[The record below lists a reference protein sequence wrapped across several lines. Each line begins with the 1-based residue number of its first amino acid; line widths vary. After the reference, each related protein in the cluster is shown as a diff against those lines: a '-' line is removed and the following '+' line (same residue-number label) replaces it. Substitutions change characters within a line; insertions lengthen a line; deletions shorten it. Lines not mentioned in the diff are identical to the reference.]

1 MNPNQQPANLDD
13 WLSEGLEEQVRPV
26 PEPPPKAESRFPTV
40 PTGSGVKKE
49 PPKPVKPKSLADLG
63 ISKGGTVRLASTVVR
78 TQLENPVTNPKKPPG
93 GVKTTAS
100 SVLDSS
106 DLPPEFGVPQ
116 TIMTSMDADLEQ
128 RAKDRINS
136 VGHAGAPVETQPQ
149 QSSAPAPAAG
159 SVVTTETTLGEL
171 LSATVARGGSFRLEN
186 QRFVLEIVIRA

>member
-1 MNPNQQPANLDD
+1 MNPNQHPANLDD
-13 WLSEGLEEQVRPV
+13 WFEEGLENAVRPV
-26 PEPPPKAESRFPTV
+26 PEPPPKSESRFPTV

-63 ISKGGTVRLASTVVR
+63 ISKGGTVRLATTVAR

-106 DLPPEFGVPQ
+106 DLPPEFGVPG
-116 TIMTSMDADLEQ
+116 TLMTSMDADLEQ

-136 VGHAGAPVETQPQ
+136 VGHPATPRETQP
-149 QSSAPAPAAG
+149 SNAPASPAAAVITPN
-159 SVVTTETTLGEL
+159 STLGEL
-171 LSATVARGGSFRLEN
+171 LSTAVARGGTFRLEN
-186 QRFVLEIVIRA
+186 QRFVLEIVIRT